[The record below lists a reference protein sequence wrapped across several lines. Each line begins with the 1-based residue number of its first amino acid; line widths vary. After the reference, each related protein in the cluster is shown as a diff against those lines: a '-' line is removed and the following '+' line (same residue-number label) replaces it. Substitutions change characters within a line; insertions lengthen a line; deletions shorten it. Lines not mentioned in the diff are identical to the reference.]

1 MKSKAIIFF
10 IFLCLPALA
19 VDLIWDDSPAHDAST
34 RYNLYQSAD
43 ANQWRL
49 VALTK
54 TNFVT
59 AHLRPGSNYFIV
71 TISRLNGDEESEPSN
86 MLGLRGYHFERVQAQ
101 TIVIGP

>member
-1 MKSKAIIFF
+1 MRHF
-10 IFLCLPALA
+10 IPILLFCLPALA
-19 VDLIWDDSPAHDAST
+19 VDLIWDDSPDHDAST

-59 AHLRPGSNYFIV
+59 AHLLPGSNYFIV
-71 TISRLNGDEESEPSN
+71 TISRLNGTEESAPSN
-86 MLGLRGYHFERVQAQ
+86 TLGLRGYHFERVQAQ
-101 TIVIGP
+101 AIVIGP